1 MIRAIGIDISKW
13 DTYYTPKQP
22 VDFVIQRLSYGLMK
36 DERIAELTPPTLA
49 APVKGA
55 YHYYSSGSPWQSQ
68 MDFFL
73 GLAVDKYDF
82 LALDV
87 EKGYN
92 SGSSAFVLGVPLALA
107 YLAEQSKKPV
117 VLYVN
122 PDTWGTWLLP
132 VQNQLL
138 KFDIWLAQY
147 YFVRTAS
154 NPTVPKS
161 MTQGWKFWQWSDI
174 GPGAAYGVGSKS
186 LDLNVFNGTV
196 ADLQAWAH
204 PVAWKVCPTCGGSG
218 KVPA

>member
-1 MIRAIGIDISKW
+1 MIRANGIDISKW

-36 DERIAELTPPTLA
+36 DERIVELTPPTLA

-55 YHYYSSGSPWQSQ
+55 YHYYSSGSPWKSQ

-73 GLAVDKYDF
+73 GLANGRYDF
-82 LALDV
+82 LCLDV
-87 EKGYN
+87 EKSYN
-92 SGSSAFVLGVPLALA
+92 SASSAFISGVADSLA
-107 YLAEQSKKPV
+107 YLAAQKPV

-186 LDLNVFNGTV
+186 LDLNVFNGT
-196 ADLQAWAH
+196 ANDLQAWAH
-204 PVAWKVCPTCGGSG
+204 PALYKVCTTCNGTG
-218 KVPA
+218 KVLA

>member
-36 DERIAELTPPTLA
+36 DERIVELTPPTLA

-92 SGSSAFVLGVPLALA
+92 SGSSAFVPH
-107 YLAEQSKKPV
+107 
-117 VLYVN
+117 
-122 PDTWGTWLLP
+122 
-132 VQNQLL
+132 
-138 KFDIWLAQY
+138 
-147 YFVRTAS
+147 RTPTPTSGAS
-154 NPTVPKS
+154 PARS
-161 MTQGWKFWQWSDI
+161 ARSC
-174 GPGAAYGVGSKS
+174 AGSRGCS
-186 LDLNVFNGTV
+186 T
-196 ADLQAWAH
+196 
-204 PVAWKVCPTCGGSG
+204 
-218 KVPA
+218 